1 MANHD
6 NAAYPGIT
14 YAMTELSLRQQAPP
28 SLHRAGHIRETFH
41 QANDGIANEAKR
53 DSEMVKLDKPF
64 PELKP
69 NYARGL
75 KRSSFNQNWLR
86 EQRAAK
92 MVDFANQRQV
102 APHQKQRSEPVMTR

>member
-1 MANHD
+1 MADHD
-6 NAAYPGIT
+6 SGVSQGIT
-14 YAMTELSLRQQAPP
+14 YAMTEPSLRQQAPP

-41 QANDGIANEAKR
+41 QANDGTSKEAAR
-53 DSEMVKLDKPF
+53 DSEMVKRDKPF

-75 KRSSFNQNWLR
+75 KRTSFDQNWLR

-92 MVDFANQRQV
+92 MADFANQRQA
-102 APHQKQRSEPVMTR
+102 APHQKSRSAPVMVR